1 MPKAAPSDVRRK
13 LDRLRALQMSS
24 PARQAE
30 FATELIATER
40 NAEVLLAAGEV
51 LVTHPDGRAH
61 EPLAAAYSYFA
72 ADGKK
77 RDPGGMVRAGMM
89 RALRLVAV
97 PGDVALFERAIE
109 TYEPSPMDPGA
120 PAVLRAAGVAALQ
133 AIDPVLA
140 CYHAVRL
147 LGKTGTTARM
157 TGEPAL
163 TAVRVLYASG
173 EDRAIYLYAL
183 TAPDP
188 APEVLAECLRSLEAL
203 PPPMLVEVCERFSAA
218 GDDVVLIGLCDLFV
232 AAGAPGPMAAFLKHL
247 ESVEVYGYLAA
258 AVVASRK
265 MELLQALIGTI
276 PFEFDRRKL
285 ALLADALEYAP
296 PDPATTAAI
305 AAARTRAII
314 ANQSRDKGEE
324 EGRDR

>member
-1 MPKAAPSDVRRK
+1 
-13 LDRLRALQMSS
+13 
-24 PARQAE
+24 
-30 FATELIATER
+30 
-40 NAEVLLAAGEV
+40 
-51 LVTHPDGRAH
+51 
-61 EPLAAAYSYFA
+61 
-72 ADGKK
+72 
-77 RDPGGMVRAGMM
+77 
-89 RALRLVAV
+89 
-97 PGDVALFERAIE
+97 VALFERAIE

-147 LGKTGTTARM
+147 LGKSGTTARM

-183 TAPDP
+183 TAPHP
-188 APEVLAECLRSLEAL
+188 AAEVLAECLRSLESL
-203 PPPMLVEVCERFSAA
+203 PPPMLAEVCERFSGA
-218 GDDVVLIGLCDLFV
+218 GDEVVLIGLCDLFV
-232 AAGAPGPMAAFLKHL
+232 SAGAPGPMAAFLKRL
-247 ESVEVYGYLAA
+247 ESLEVYGYLAA

-265 MELLQALIGTI
+265 MDLLQALIDTI

-285 ALLADALEYAP
+285 TLLADALEYAP

-305 AAARTRAII
+305 AAARARATNPSPRREQ
-314 ANQSRDKGEE
+314 NQSRDP
-324 EGRDR
+324 